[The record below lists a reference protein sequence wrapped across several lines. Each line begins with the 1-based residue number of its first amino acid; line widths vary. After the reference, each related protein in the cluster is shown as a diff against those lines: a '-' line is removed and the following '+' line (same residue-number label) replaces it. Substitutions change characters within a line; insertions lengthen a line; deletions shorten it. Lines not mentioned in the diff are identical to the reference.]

1 MATPPIAP
9 TVPLPPLPPFPRIEP
24 LRPPPPPPPPTGTPR
39 RRQWVKVSAVIWA
52 VVMLL
57 GLGFVIGHLVADD
70 DTSAERPAPAT
81 VPTVNAPTGLPAQPG
96 PVADDAAEPVAA
108 VAAVV
113 SLSVVRIDTP
123 DGATGSGIVFDSEGY
138 IVTNAHVVNGVDN
151 VVVQLADGTRVPG
164 TVVGLDPAV
173 DVGVVHID
181 LSGISSPDPAVF
193 APSEAIEVGQLA
205 VAIGS
210 PFGLEQSVTAGIVSA
225 VNRAITNVNVVTGD
239 PTAVEMVQTDA
250 PINPGNSGGALADR
264 QGRVVGMNT
273 SIRTDGT
280 VQGNLGVGFA
290 IPSDTVVLIANRII
304 SGESLASGFL
314 GVGLQDPTVGRAGAQ
329 VTNVVDGS
337 PASLSGLRPG
347 DLIVRMD
354 GQSVPGTAQLAARV
368 KLSQPGVSVQ
378 LEVIRDGDI
387 TEVTVVLGTL
397 GG

>member
-1 MATPPIAP
+1 
-9 TVPLPPLPPFPRIEP
+9 
-24 LRPPPPPPPPTGTPR
+24 
-39 RRQWVKVSAVIWA
+39 
-52 VVMLL
+52 MLL

-70 DTSAERPAPAT
+70 DTSSERRATVTAPA
-81 VPTVNAPTGLPAQPG
+81 VDAPARLPAEPG

-123 DGATGSGIVFDSEGY
+123 EGATGSGIVFDSEGH

-173 DVGVVHID
+173 DVGVVRID

-225 VNRAITNVNVVTGD
+225 VNRAITNVNVVTGE

-368 KLSQPGVSVQ
+368 KLSQPGVSVE
-378 LEVIRDGDI
+378 LEVIRDGQI